1 MTSTLKSTLIFIG
14 SLVILLVGVAIV
26 SPSAVSTAG
35 SVFERMSGPI
45 IALVGAIILV
55 VSLSSGR
62 PKSYI
67 GPAVGTVMIIIGLGM
82 WSTISNTLY
91 NFLTSINPI
100 IWIALTI
107 AIVVLVIISK
117 R

>member
-14 SLVILLVGVAIV
+14 SLVILLVGVSIV
-26 SPSAVSTAG
+26 SPSALSTAG
-35 SVFERMSGPI
+35 YTFERMSGPI
-45 IALVGAIILV
+45 IALTGAIILV

-67 GPAVGTVMIIIGLGM
+67 GPAVGTIMIIIGLGM
-82 WSTISNTLY
+82 WSTVSSTLMH
-91 NFLTSINPI
+91 FFTAVNPI
-100 IWIALTI
+100 IWIILAITIVAL
-107 AIVVLVIISK
+107 LIISK